1 MQRLRVAMDRA
12 VHRAMVER
20 AEGERGERGGEKEE
34 REGGGGR
41 GGEDEERVGQSRL
54 VGRVR
59 GRDEGGEGE
68 EGGKKRGVYAHSSMD
83 ECEVE
88 TSLDW
93 IIEMMKDVMER
104 EGARRG
110 GVRKRRTRL
119 VLTPLMRYEGAF
131 TWPPLAIQFS
141 PSDPHLAVVVEH
153 INGIHVLDTRSRNA
167 SQHLRLPHVS
177 SHGGCHFISF
187 CKDGLFS
194 DWHGLRCSP
203 SIAFIPVCFI
213 CENSMQALEC
223 FLLFPYELL
232 PQAGCLLPRN
242 DDALFLLN
250 ACL

>member
-12 VHRAMVER
+12 VHRAMAER
-20 AEGERGERGGEKEE
+20 AEGEREGE
-34 REGGGGR
+34 GGR

-177 SHGGCHFISF
+177 SHASWRVSFHFISF
-187 CKDGLFS
+187 CKDGLCS
-194 DWHGLRCSP
+194 DWHCLRCGS
-203 SIAFIPVCFI
+203 
-213 CENSMQALEC
+213 
-223 FLLFPYELL
+223 
-232 PQAGCLLPRN
+232 
-242 DDALFLLN
+242 DDALYCVHTSVFYLQKLN
-250 ACL
+250 ACARMLLLVPI